1 MQTTLPI
8 LISLLLAGAGLLFT
22 VVARGNQYRDH
33 VMGRLHGLES
43 RESGL
48 TRHFHK
54 IGLWKV
60 LQRRAGLEPRLATG
74 VAVLA
79 GFVLSA
85 LVGLLMSGAV
95 GLLLGLLAATVAL
108 LLLGYAAVVRH
119 HTRLLAELPSFIDQ
133 LIRSL
138 KTGNNLAGAF
148 REGASELHGPLGT
161 VMRQAVRYMDLGFD
175 VGEALTEVARIQ
187 RLRELSIMA
196 LAVRVNAHYGGSA
209 VDILQNLIALVHR
222 RERLRRQLKA
232 LTSETR
238 FSAIVLAAIPL
249 LISGY
254 MMAVNPDYILT
265 LWDHARGRW
274 LMLGALL
281 WQALGMLLLW
291 RMVRGIG

>member
-74 VAVLA
+74 VAVLS

-85 LVGLLMSGAV
+85 LVGLLMGGAV
-95 GLLLGLLAATVAL
+95 GLLIGLMTAIAGLAI
-108 LLLGYAAVVRH
+108 LGYAAVQRH
-119 HTRLLAELPSFIDQ
+119 HARLLAELPSFIDQ

-148 REGASELHGPLGT
+148 REGTNELHGPLGV
-161 VMRQAVRYMDLGFD
+161 VMRQTVRYMDLGFD

-209 VDILQNLIALVHR
+209 VDILRNLIELVHR
-222 RERLRRQLKA
+222 RERLLRQLRA

-238 FSAIVLAAIPL
+238 FSAIVLAAMPI
-249 LISGY
+249 LIGGY
-254 MMAVNPDYILT
+254 MVAVNPDYILT
-265 LWDHARGRW
+265 LWEHARGRW
-274 LMLGALL
+274 IMLGALL
-281 WQALGMLLLW
+281 WQVLGMLLLW
-291 RMVRGIG
+291 RMVRSIA